1 MPEAG
6 RALIEMRGVSRRFG
20 RGTVAVDGL
29 SLAIRDG
36 EFVSLL
42 GPSGCGKSTVLR
54 MMAGLLAPSAGT
66 ITLDGQTPG
75 AGGVAERGVAGDA
88 ARSPAGNMAGNMTR
102 DTAGDAAGDA
112 ARNTARDTAGDMGF
126 VFQDATLMPWATVFD
141 NVWLPLRLKG
151 IGKAAAR
158 ADVEASLASVG
169 LLDSATAWPRELSG
183 GMKMRVSIARAMVV
197 KPRLLLMDEPFA
209 ALDEMTRFKLNND
222 VLALWEARKLT
233 VVFVTHSVFESV
245 YLSSRVIVMGA
256 RPGRAVDEI
265 DLADGSPRTEQYRTT
280 AEYAT
285 RCRIVSE
292 ALAETMDHAA
302 GDHAPGD

>member
-6 RALIEMRGVSRRFG
+6 RPLIEMRDVSKRFG
-20 RGTVAVDGL
+20 SGTVAVDGL

-66 ITLDGQTPG
+66 ITLDGRAPG
-75 AGGVAERGVAGDA
+75 GAGDA
-88 ARSPAGNMAGNMTR
+88 G
-102 DTAGDAAGDA
+102 
-112 ARNTARDTAGDMGF
+112 RNTARNPARNITQNIGF

-151 IGKAAAR
+151 AGKAAAR

-169 LLDSATAWPRELSG
+169 LLESAAAYPRELSG

-222 VLALWEARKLT
+222 VLALWEAQKLT

-245 YLSSRVIVMGA
+245 YLSSRVVVMGA
-256 RPGRAVDEI
+256 RPGCAVDEI
-265 DLADGSPRTEQYRTT
+265 DLSDAWPRAEQYRTT

-292 ALAETMDHAA
+292 ALAETMDHAT
-302 GDHAPGD
+302 GG

>member
-1 MPEAG
+1 M
-6 RALIEMRGVSRRFG
+6 SRRFG
-20 RGTVAVDGL
+20 SGTVAVNGL
-29 SLAIRDG
+29 SLAIRAG

-66 ITLDGQTPG
+66 IALDGRAPG
-75 AGGVAERGVAGDA
+75 ASRDVGRGVAGA
-88 ARSPAGNMAGNMTR
+88 VARNVTR
-102 DTAGDAAGDA
+102 DMGKDVA
-112 ARNTARDTAGDMGF
+112 NDTAQDMGF

-151 IGKAAAR
+151 VGKTAAR
-158 ADVEASLASVG
+158 TDVEASLASVG
-169 LLDSATAWPRELSG
+169 LLDSAAAWPRELSG
-183 GMKMRVSIARAMVV
+183 GMKMRVSIARAMVM

-222 VLALWEARKLT
+222 VLALWEAQKLT

-265 DLADGSPRTEQYRTT
+265 DLSDGSPRTEQYRTT

-292 ALAETMDHAA
+292 ALAETMDHEA
-302 GDHAPGD
+302 GDHAAGG

>member
-1 MPEAG
+1 MPQAS

-20 RGTVAVDGL
+20 SGTVAVNGL
-29 SLAIRDG
+29 SLAIRAG

-66 ITLDGQTPG
+66 IALDGRAPG
-75 AGGVAERGVAGDA
+75 ASRDVGRGVAGA
-88 ARSPAGNMAGNMTR
+88 VARNVTR
-102 DTAGDAAGDA
+102 DMGKDVA
-112 ARNTARDTAGDMGF
+112 NDTAQDMGF

-151 IGKAAAR
+151 VGKTAAR
-158 ADVEASLASVG
+158 TDVEASLASVG
-169 LLDSATAWPRELSG
+169 LLDSAAAWPRELSG
-183 GMKMRVSIARAMVV
+183 GMKMRVSIARAMVM

-222 VLALWEARKLT
+222 VLALWEAQKLT

-265 DLADGSPRTEQYRTT
+265 DLSDGSPRTEQYRTT

-292 ALAETMDHAA
+292 ALAETMDHEA
-302 GDHAPGD
+302 GDHAAGG

>member
-6 RALIEMRGVSRRFG
+6 RSLIEMRGVSRRFG
-20 RGTVAVDGL
+20 SGTVAVDGL
-29 SLAIRDG
+29 SLDIHDG

-66 ITLDGQTPG
+66 IALDGRAPG
-75 AGGVAERGVAGDA
+75 ASRDVGRGVAGA
-88 ARSPAGNMAGNMTR
+88 VARNVTR
-102 DTAGDAAGDA
+102 DMGKDVA
-112 ARNTARDTAGDMGF
+112 NDTAQDMGF

-151 IGKAAAR
+151 TGKAAAR

-169 LLDSATAWPRELSG
+169 LLDSAAAWPRELSG
-183 GMKMRVSIARAMVV
+183 GMKMRVSIARAMVM

-222 VLALWEARKLT
+222 VLALWEAQKLT

-265 DLADGSPRTEQYRTT
+265 DLSDGSPRTEQYRTT

-292 ALAETMDHAA
+292 ALAETMDHEA
-302 GDHAPGD
+302 GDHAAGG

>member
-1 MPEAG
+1 MPKAG
-6 RALIEMRGVSRRFG
+6 RSLIEMRGVSRRFG
-20 RGTVAVDGL
+20 SGTVAVDGL
-29 SLAIRDG
+29 SLAIRAG

-54 MMAGLLAPSAGT
+54 MMAGLLVPSAGT
-66 ITLDGQTPG
+66 ITLDGRAPG
-75 AGGVAERGVAGDA
+75 AGGGVGLGVAGDV
-88 ARSPAGNMAGNMTR
+88 ARNMNRNMGKGPASDMAK
-102 DTAGDAAGDA
+102 DTTGDA
-112 ARNTARDTAGDMGF
+112 TGDMGF

-151 IGKAAAR
+151 IGKMAAR

-169 LLDSATAWPRELSG
+169 LLDSAAAWPRELSG
-183 GMKMRVSIARAMVV
+183 GMKMRVSIARAMVM

-222 VLALWEARKLT
+222 VLALWEAQKLT

-265 DLADGSPRTEQYRTT
+265 DLSDGSPRTEQYRTT

-302 GDHAPGD
+302 GG

>member
-1 MPEAG
+1 MGARASNAGAG
-6 RALIEMRGVSRRFG
+6 RPLIEMRGVARRFG
-20 RGTVAVDGL
+20 SGTVAVEDL

-66 ITLDGQTPG
+66 ITLDGHARG
-75 AGGVAERGVAGDA
+75 GGGDVAGGVAREF
-88 ARSPAGNMAGNMTR
+88 TR
-102 DTAGDAAGDA
+102 DI
-112 ARNTARDTAGDMGF
+112 GF

-151 IGKAAAR
+151 VGKVAAR

-169 LLDSATAWPRELSG
+169 LLESAAAWPRELSG

-222 VLALWEARKLT
+222 VLALWEAQKLT

-245 YLSSRVIVMGA
+245 YLSSRIVIMGD

-265 DLADGSPRTEQYRTT
+265 DLSDTGPRTEQYRTT

-292 ALAETMDHAA
+292 ALAETLDHAS
-302 GDHAPGD
+302 GGG

>member
-1 MPEAG
+1 MPQAS

-20 RGTVAVDGL
+20 SGTVAVDGL
-29 SLAIRDG
+29 SLDIHDG

-54 MMAGLLAPSAGT
+54 MMAGLLTPSAGT
-66 ITLDGQTPG
+66 IALDGRAPG
-75 AGGVAERGVAGDA
+75 ASRDVGRGVAGA
-88 ARSPAGNMAGNMTR
+88 VARNVTR
-102 DTAGDAAGDA
+102 DMGKDVA
-112 ARNTARDTAGDMGF
+112 NDTAQDMGF

-151 IGKAAAR
+151 VGKTAAR
-158 ADVEASLASVG
+158 TDVEASLASVG
-169 LLDSATAWPRELSG
+169 LLDSAAAWPRELSG
-183 GMKMRVSIARAMVV
+183 GMKMRVSIARAMVM

-222 VLALWEARKLT
+222 VLALWEAQKLT

-265 DLADGSPRTEQYRTT
+265 DLSDGSPRTEQYRTT

-302 GDHAPGD
+302 GG

>member
-1 MPEAG
+1 MPEPA
-6 RALIEMRGVSRRFG
+6 APLIEMRGVARRFG
-20 RGTVAVDGL
+20 SGTVAVEDL

-54 MMAGLLAPSAGT
+54 MMAGLLAPSAGA
-66 ITLDGQTPG
+66 ITLDRPAPG
-75 AGGVAERGVAGDA
+75 GGNVAGGVAREF
-88 ARSPAGNMAGNMTR
+88 TR
-102 DTAGDAAGDA
+102 DI
-112 ARNTARDTAGDMGF
+112 GF

-151 IGKAAAR
+151 VGKVAAR

-169 LLDSATAWPRELSG
+169 LLESAAAWPRELSG

-222 VLALWEARKLT
+222 VLALWEAQKLT

-245 YLSSRVIVMGA
+245 YLSSRIVVMGD

-265 DLADGSPRTEQYRTT
+265 DLSDSGPRTEQYRTT

-292 ALAETMDHAA
+292 ALAETLDHAS
-302 GDHAPGD
+302 GGG

>member
-1 MPEAG
+1 MPQAS

-20 RGTVAVDGL
+20 SGTVAVDGL
-29 SLAIRDG
+29 SLDIHDG

-66 ITLDGQTPG
+66 IALDGRAPG
-75 AGGVAERGVAGDA
+75 ASRDVGRGVAGA
-88 ARSPAGNMAGNMTR
+88 VARNVTR
-102 DTAGDAAGDA
+102 DMGKDVA
-112 ARNTARDTAGDMGF
+112 NDTAQDMGF

-151 IGKAAAR
+151 VGKTAAR
-158 ADVEASLASVG
+158 TDVEASLASVG
-169 LLDSATAWPRELSG
+169 LLDSAAAWPRELSG
-183 GMKMRVSIARAMVV
+183 GMKMRVSIARAMVM

-222 VLALWEARKLT
+222 VLALWEAQKLT

-265 DLADGSPRTEQYRTT
+265 DLSDGSPRTEQYRTT

-302 GDHAPGD
+302 GDHAAGG